1 MIIFLLTRITCWFSC
16 FWFAV
21 ALLLRLCTF
30 WTKSVLWRTRCFS
43 GLSSKALISPLRSS
57 SYVSDH
63 VWTSEHFH
71 CIVYWVNVPT
81 CFYLLQVTRLLPDAV
96 GTTCGQRL
104 EKVIGTEH
112 TDIIRVPFRN
122 ENGILRK
129 WISRFDVW
137 PYLETYTEVYR
148 LNLFYWMLHRI

>member
-1 MIIFLLTRITCWFSC
+1 M
-16 FWFAV
+16 
-21 ALLLRLCTF
+21 
-30 WTKSVLWRTRCFS
+30 
-43 GLSSKALISPLRSS
+43 
-57 SYVSDH
+57 
-63 VWTSEHFH
+63 
-71 CIVYWVNVPT
+71 PT

-122 ENGILRK
+122 GNGILRK

>member
-1 MIIFLLTRITCWFSC
+1 MPSEPFLSCLDLLTKCAYIILF
-16 FWFAV
+16 V
-21 ALLLRLCTF
+21 
-30 WTKSVLWRTRCFS
+30 
-43 GLSSKALISPLRSS
+43 
-57 SYVSDH
+57 
-63 VWTSEHFH
+63 
-71 CIVYWVNVPT
+71 
-81 CFYLLQVTRLLPDAV
+81 QVTRLLPDAV

-112 TDIIRVPFRN
+112 TDIIRIPFRN

-148 LNLFYWMLHRI
+148 LSD